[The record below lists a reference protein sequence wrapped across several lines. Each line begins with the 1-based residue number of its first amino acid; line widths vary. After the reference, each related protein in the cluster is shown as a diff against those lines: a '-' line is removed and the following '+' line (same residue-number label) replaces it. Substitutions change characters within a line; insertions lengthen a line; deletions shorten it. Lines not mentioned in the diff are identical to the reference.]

1 MKRALLLALA
11 LGACTQGPD
20 FRGAVDHPEHPLT
33 AYLQSEKAA
42 GRHPA
47 ITIDSRGGSTNAW
60 RGLAAASVGT
70 ASSITLRGECVSAC
84 LLYALTVA
92 AKGVPVHVADG
103 TVLAFH
109 GIGSQMTAGIP
120 SNQASVVQIAFDLAL
135 WQIAGLPQ
143 WAIEI
148 ERGLT
153 VHDLRAMTADDI
165 TKSGFTR

>member
-1 MKRALLLALA
+1 MKRAFLLALA

-20 FRGAVDHPEHPLT
+20 FRGSALHLEHPLT
-33 AYLQSEKAA
+33 TYVLAEKAA

-47 ITIDSRGGSTNAW
+47 ITLDSAGGATAAW

-70 ASSITLRGECVSAC
+70 VSSVTLRGECVSAC

-103 TVLAFH
+103 TLLAFH
-109 GIGSQMTAGIP
+109 GIGNQFTAGLP
-120 SNQASVVQIAFDLAL
+120 SNQASQMQIAFDLAF

-153 VHDLRAMTADDI
+153 VHDLRPMTQEDI
-165 TKSGFTR
+165 ARSRFAR